1 MSYALRAYVPEDF
14 ETLHAID
21 QACYPPGI
29 AYSKRTLREFLRL
42 PGADCRVAEA
52 AGQIVGFLLAERE
65 AARAHVITIDVLEN
79 HRRRGVGSE
88 LLRAIEQG
96 LAACGVREVEL
107 ETATDNAAA
116 VAFWERHGYRS
127 VAVLP
132 RYYLGR
138 HDAYFMRK
146 RLVAKQS

>member
-1 MSYALRAYVPEDF
+1 MSCALRGYVPEDF
-14 ETLHAID
+14 ETLYAID

-29 AYSKRTLREFLRL
+29 AYTKRMLREFLRL
-42 PGADCRVAEA
+42 PGVDCRVAEA

-65 AARAHVITIDVLEN
+65 TARAHVITIDVLEN

-88 LLRAIEQG
+88 LLRSVEQS

-107 ETATDNAAA
+107 ETATDNHAA
-116 VAFWERHGYRS
+116 VAFWERHGYRR
-127 VAVLP
+127 VGVLP

-138 HDAYFMRK
+138 HNAYFMRK